1 MENAKAEGEPDTPMI
16 AQDDRQE
23 TSERVNFSTPND
35 ISNSKVFFMETGSEE
50 AELEIED
57 SLKELLRSI
66 NEETVRLQEV
76 LKEENK
82 LMSDLCI
89 SIRFIMGKLRISFDI
104 PTERLPVKKEVKRI
118 VLNEKGFLTLFS
130 DSGAILHSAF
140 LAEYPPRAVM
150 TILSVLMPKLAE
162 MVVLHRKRADRRIGF
177 FRKLRS
183 ELKSIAGTIT
193 GNRSKPKPSKEQK
206 QVHEGAPSHKVM
218 NSEGVE

>member
-16 AQDDRQE
+16 SQDDRQE
-23 TSERVNFSTPND
+23 TSERVDFSTPNN
-35 ISNSKVFFMETGSEE
+35 ISNNKVFFMETGTEE

-104 PTERLPVKKEVKRI
+104 PTERLPVKKEVKRV

-193 GNRSKPKPSKEQK
+193 GNRSESEPSKEQK
-206 QVHEGAPSHKVM
+206 QVHEGAPSHKIM
-218 NSEGVE
+218 NSKGLE